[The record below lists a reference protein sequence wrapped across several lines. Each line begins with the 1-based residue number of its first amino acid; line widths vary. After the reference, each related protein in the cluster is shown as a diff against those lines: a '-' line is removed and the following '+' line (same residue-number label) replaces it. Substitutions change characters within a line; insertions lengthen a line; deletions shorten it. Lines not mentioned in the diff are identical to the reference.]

1 MMVWRLTLEPRIV
14 ELLFMSNVRGFYSKA
29 PIPVAL
35 RVCHESRNATQK
47 LCPKFFGVYQRPG
60 RICFNFD
67 LDTVYLVMGQLHSFV
82 GLINEQELQRLKYV
96 AIDDGK
102 RAVWTSCLAKVDTVR
117 NTLSAIDRLRA
128 LIMVRDVTLSL
139 RKSS

>member
-1 MMVWRLTLEPRIV
+1 
-14 ELLFMSNVRGFYSKA
+14 
-29 PIPVAL
+29 
-35 RVCHESRNATQK
+35 
-47 LCPKFFGVYQRPG
+47 
-60 RICFNFD
+60 
-67 LDTVYLVMGQLHSFV
+67 MGQLRSFV

-102 RAVWTSCLAKVDTVR
+102 RAVWTSCLAKVETVR
-117 NTLSAIDRLRA
+117 KILSAMNGLRA